1 MKNKLYLSVYIGFS
15 IFYLLIT
22 AFDQEEIARILKPF
36 LLPIL
41 VFAVASSAH
50 FGTKKILITA
60 LTFSWIGDVIL
71 LFANK
76 GEIYFILG
84 LVAFL
89 VSHVFYILLFSKQ
102 AVSKTIKNKISFGAG
117 IGLIVIYFL
126 MMISTLAPKLG
137 SLTIPVVIYAV
148 VISTMLFY
156 ALKGSFQWNT
166 IPYQSVLIG
175 AIFFISSD
183 SILAFNKFDQAIPYA
198 SFLIMITYLAAQ
210 FCIVWGILKLN
221 QKKMHSLK

>member
-22 AFDQEEIARILKPF
+22 AFNQEDIARILKPF

-71 LFANK
+71 LFADK

-89 VSHVFYILLFSKQ
+89 VSHVFYIVLFSKQ
-102 AVSKTIKNKISFGAG
+102 AISKTIKNKISFGAG

-183 SILAFNKFDQAIPYA
+183 SILAFNKFDQPIPYA

-221 QKKMHSLK
+221 QKK

>member
-22 AFDQEEIARILKPF
+22 AFNQENISRILKPF

-41 VFAVASSAH
+41 VIAVVSSAH
-50 FGTKKILITA
+50 FGTKKTLITA

-71 LFANK
+71 LFADK

-89 VSHVFYILLFSKQ
+89 VSHVFYIVLFSKQ
-102 AVSKTIKNKISFGAG
+102 TISKTISNKLSFGAG
-117 IGLIVIYFL
+117 IGLILLYFFG
-126 MMISTLAPKLG
+126 MITTLGPKLG

-175 AIFFISSD
+175 AVFFISSD
-183 SILAFNKFDQAIPYA
+183 SILAFNKFDQPIPYA

-221 QKKMHSLK
+221 QKK

>member
-1 MKNKLYLSVYIGFS
+1 MKNKVILSIYIGFS
-15 IFYLLIT
+15 LVYLAIT
-22 AFDQEEIARILKPF
+22 ALNQEEIARYLKPF
-36 LLPIL
+36 LLPLL
-41 VFAVASSAH
+41 VVAVYLSEK
-50 FGTKKILITA
+50 FKTKTLLLTA

-71 LFANK
+71 LFADK

-89 VSHVFYILLFSKQ
+89 VSHVFYIVLFSKQ
-102 AVSKTIKNKISFGAG
+102 AISKTIKNKISFGAG

-137 SLTIPVVIYAV
+137 SLTVPVVIYAI

-175 AIFFISSD
+175 AVFFISSD
-183 SILAFNKFDQAIPYA
+183 SILAFNKFDQPIPYA

-221 QKKMHSLK
+221 QKN

>member
-22 AFDQEEIARILKPF
+22 AFNQEDIARILKPF
-36 LLPIL
+36 LLPLL
-41 VFAVASSAH
+41 VVAVYLSEK
-50 FGTKKILITA
+50 FKTKTLLLTA

-89 VSHVFYILLFSKQ
+89 VSHVFYIVLFSKQ
-102 AVSKTIKNKISFGAG
+102 AISKTIKNKISFGAG

-137 SLTIPVVIYAV
+137 SLTVPVVIYAV

-175 AIFFISSD
+175 AVFFISSD
-183 SILAFNKFDQAIPYA
+183 SILAFNKFDQPIPYA

-210 FCIVWGILKLN
+210 FCIVWGILKLY
-221 QKKMHSLK
+221 QKK

>member
-1 MKNKLYLSVYIGFS
+1 MKNKVALYIFIRYS
-15 IFYLLIT
+15 IFYLAMIALN
-22 AFDQEEIARILKPF
+22 QEEIARYLKPF
-36 LLPIL
+36 LLPLL
-41 VFAVASSAH
+41 VVAVYLSDK
-50 FGTKKILITA
+50 FKTKTLLLTA

-71 LFANK
+71 LFADK

-89 VSHVFYILLFSKQ
+89 VSHVFYIVLFSKQ
-102 AVSKTIKNKISFGAG
+102 TICKSISNKLSFGAG
-117 IGLIVIYFL
+117 IGLILLYFFG
-126 MMISTLAPKLG
+126 MITTLGPKLG

-175 AIFFISSD
+175 AVFFISSD

-221 QKKMHSLK
+221 QKK

>member
-22 AFDQEEIARILKPF
+22 AFNQEEIARILKPF

-41 VFAVASSAH
+41 VIAVVSSAH
-50 FGTKKILITA
+50 FGTKKTLITA

-71 LFANK
+71 LFADK

-89 VSHVFYILLFSKQ
+89 VSHVFYIVLFSKQ
-102 AVSKTIKNKISFGAG
+102 AISKTIKNKISFGAG

-137 SLTIPVVIYAV
+137 SLTVPVVIYAI

-175 AIFFISSD
+175 AVFFISSD
-183 SILAFNKFDQAIPYA
+183 SILAFNKFDQPIPYA

-221 QKKMHSLK
+221 QKK

>member
-1 MKNKLYLSVYIGFS
+1 MKNKVALYIFIRYS
-15 IFYLLIT
+15 IFYLAMIALN
-22 AFDQEEIARILKPF
+22 QEEIARYLKPF
-36 LLPIL
+36 LLALL
-41 VFAVASSAH
+41 VVAVYLSEK
-50 FGTKKILITA
+50 FKTKTLLLTA

-71 LFANK
+71 LFADK
-76 GEIYFILG
+76 SEIYFILG

-89 VSHVFYILLFSKQ
+89 VSHVFYIVLFSKQ
-102 AVSKTIKNKISFGAG
+102 TISKTISNKLSFGAG
-117 IGLIVIYFL
+117 IGLILLYFFG
-126 MMISTLAPKLG
+126 MITTLGPKLG

-175 AIFFISSD
+175 AVFFISSD
-183 SILAFNKFDQAIPYA
+183 SILAFNKFDQPIPYA

-221 QKKMHSLK
+221 QKK

>member
-22 AFDQEEIARILKPF
+22 AFDQEDIARILKPF

-183 SILAFNKFDQAIPYA
+183 SILAFNKFDQPIPYA

>member
-1 MKNKLYLSVYIGFS
+1 MKNKAALSIYIGFS
-15 IFYLLIT
+15 IFYLVIT
-22 AFDQEEIARILKPF
+22 ALNQEAIARFLKPF
-36 LLPIL
+36 LLPLLL
-41 VFAVASSAH
+41 VAVYNSPA
-50 FGTKKILITA
+50 FTTKKLLLTA

-71 LFANK
+71 LFADQ

-89 VSHVFYILLFSKQ
+89 VSHVFYIVLFSKQ
-102 AVSKTIKNKISFGAG
+102 VISKTIKNKISFGAG

-137 SLTIPVVIYAV
+137 SLTVPVVIYAI

-175 AIFFISSD
+175 AVFFISSD
-183 SILAFNKFDQAIPYA
+183 SILAFNKFDQPIPYA

-221 QKKMHSLK
+221 QKK

>member
-1 MKNKLYLSVYIGFS
+1 MKNKLYLSFYIGFS

-22 AFDQEEIARILKPF
+22 AFDQVEIARILKPF
-36 LLPIL
+36 LLPLL
-41 VFAVASSAH
+41 VVAVYLSEK
-50 FGTKKILITA
+50 FKTKTLLLTA

-71 LFANK
+71 LFADK

-89 VSHVFYILLFSKQ
+89 VSHVFYIILFSKQ
-102 AVSKTIKNKISFGAG
+102 TISKTISNKLSFVAG
-117 IGLIVIYFL
+117 IGLILLYFFG
-126 MMISTLAPKLG
+126 MITTLGPKLG

-175 AIFFISSD
+175 AVFFISSD
-183 SILAFNKFDQAIPYA
+183 SILAFNKFDQPIPYA
-198 SFLIMITYLAAQ
+198 SFIIMITYLAAQ
-210 FCIVWGILKLN
+210 FCIVWGILNLN
-221 QKKMHSLK
+221 QKK

>member
-1 MKNKLYLSVYIGFS
+1 MKNKAALSIYIGFS
-15 IFYLLIT
+15 IFYLVIT
-22 AFDQEEIARILKPF
+22 ALNQEAIARFLKPF
-36 LLPIL
+36 LLPLLL
-41 VFAVASSAH
+41 VAVYNSPA
-50 FGTKKILITA
+50 FTTKKLLLTA

-71 LFANK
+71 LFADQ

-89 VSHVFYILLFSKQ
+89 VSHVFYIVLFSKQ
-102 AVSKTIKNKISFGAG
+102 TISKTISNKLSFGAG
-117 IGLIVIYFL
+117 IGLILLYFFG
-126 MMISTLAPKLG
+126 MITTLGPKLG

-175 AIFFISSD
+175 AVFFISSD
-183 SILAFNKFDQAIPYA
+183 SILAFNKFDQPIPYA

-210 FCIVWGILKLN
+210 FCIVWGILNLN
-221 QKKMHSLK
+221 QKK

>member
-15 IFYLLIT
+15 IFYLVIT
-22 AFDQEEIARILKPF
+22 AFDQEDIARILKPF

-41 VFAVASSAH
+41 IFAVASSTH
-50 FGTKKILITA
+50 FGTKIILITA

-71 LFANK
+71 LFADK

-89 VSHVFYILLFSKQ
+89 VSHVFYIVLFSKQ
-102 AVSKTIKNKISFGAG
+102 TISKTISNKLSFGAG
-117 IGLIVIYFL
+117 IGLILLYFFG
-126 MMISTLAPKLG
+126 MITTLGPKLG

-148 VISTMLFY
+148 VISIMLFY

-183 SILAFNKFDQAIPYA
+183 SILAFNKFDQPIPYA

-221 QKKMHSLK
+221 QKK

>member
-22 AFDQEEIARILKPF
+22 AFNQEYIARILKPF

-41 VFAVASSAH
+41 VFAVAFSTH

-71 LFANK
+71 LFADK

-89 VSHVFYILLFSKQ
+89 VSHVFYIVLFSKQ
-102 AVSKTIKNKISFGAG
+102 TISKTIKNKISFGAG

-183 SILAFNKFDQAIPYA
+183 SILAFNKFDQPIPYA

-221 QKKMHSLK
+221 QKK

>member
-1 MKNKLYLSVYIGFS
+1 MKNKVALYIFIRYS
-15 IFYLLIT
+15 IFYLAMIALN
-22 AFDQEEIARILKPF
+22 QEEIARYLKPF
-36 LLPIL
+36 LLPLL
-41 VFAVASSAH
+41 VVAVYLSEK
-50 FGTKKILITA
+50 FKTKTLLLTA

-71 LFANK
+71 LFADK
-76 GEIYFILG
+76 SEIYFILG

-89 VSHVFYILLFSKQ
+89 VSHVFYIVLFSKQ
-102 AVSKTIKNKISFGAG
+102 TISKTISNKLSFGAG
-117 IGLIVIYFL
+117 IGLILLYFFG
-126 MMISTLAPKLG
+126 MITTLGPKLG

-175 AIFFISSD
+175 AVFFISSD
-183 SILAFNKFDQAIPYA
+183 SILAFNKFDQPIPYA

-221 QKKMHSLK
+221 QKK